1 MEAIGTLA
9 GGVAHDFNNVLT
21 PIMGY
26 TEIIRLKMK
35 QDGIADQAVFDYLQE
50 ILKAAKR
57 AKSLVEQV
65 LVFSRSI
72 EKKEVLQYIHPIVK
86 EVMKLMRATL
96 PSTIVIQEK
105 IDETLRT
112 GLY

>member
-1 MEAIGTLA
+1 MIELK
-9 GGVAHDFNNVLT
+9 
-21 PIMGY
+21 
-26 TEIIRLKMK
+26 EIIRLKMK
-35 QDGIADQAVFDYLQE
+35 QDGFSDRVVFDYLEE

-65 LVFSRSI
+65 LTFSRSI

-96 PSTIVIQEK
+96 PTTIVIQEK
-105 IDETLRT
+105 NISISRLRKQNMNR
-112 GLY
+112 GCY